1 MKLYQCPDCK
11 TIRAEPGPDSP
22 TPDRAGDPGPQ
33 CCQGAMEPV
42 ARWGPGGPSAAWR
55 RRPAAVVLLF
65 VCAVQLML
73 GETTSAA
80 SNFICSDDAPVSPRP
95 RLPGPRSLVH

>member
-1 MKLYQCPDCK
+1 M
-11 TIRAEPGPDSP
+11 
-22 TPDRAGDPGPQ
+22 
-33 CCQGAMEPV
+33 
-42 ARWGPGGPSAAWR
+42 
-55 RRPAAVVLLF
+55 AAVVLPF